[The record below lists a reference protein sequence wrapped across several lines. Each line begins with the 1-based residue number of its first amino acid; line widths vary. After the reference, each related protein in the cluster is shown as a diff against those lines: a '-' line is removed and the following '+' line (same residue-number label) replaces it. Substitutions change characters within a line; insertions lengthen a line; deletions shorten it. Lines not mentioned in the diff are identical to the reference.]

1 MRTFEMV
8 GHRSRGGHTLHPL
21 SPPCGPVAARSL
33 RHSGVRAGQAACHVR
48 TTTSDSL
55 VSFIGC
61 RCAVDGRHLEI
72 VESPIDEFL
81 HVGSENTSDGES
93 PRALW
98 RLSIHGG

>member
-1 MRTFEMV
+1 M
-8 GHRSRGGHTLHPL
+8 
-21 SPPCGPVAARSL
+21 CGPGAAHKPRRSQFAQ
-33 RHSGVRAGQAACHVR
+33 VRPFSNQNYE
-48 TTTSDSL
+48 SDSL

-61 RCAVDGRHLEI
+61 RCAIDGRHLEI

-98 RLSIHGG
+98 RLSVHGG